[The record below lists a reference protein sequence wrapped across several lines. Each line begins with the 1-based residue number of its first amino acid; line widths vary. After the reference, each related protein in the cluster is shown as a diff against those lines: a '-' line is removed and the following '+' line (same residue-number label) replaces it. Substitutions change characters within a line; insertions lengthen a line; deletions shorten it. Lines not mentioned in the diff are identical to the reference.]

1 MPGVV
6 VVRIYD
12 RYTFY
17 GKGDCDDVAVL
28 VFTLK
33 FLKCVIILFVSL
45 TLNCEQMLAIHKWW
59 YGCCFIYNRKRPFL
73 KKYAHTTFYLVVI
86 LSFDKYVEDNLV
98 LCVLLCSKSRSQIH
112 APDNSDS
119 ELS

>member
-1 MPGVV
+1 M
-6 VVRIYD
+6 RIYD

-45 TLNCEQMLAIHKWW
+45 TLNCEQMLAIHK
-59 YGCCFIYNRKRPFL
+59 
-73 KKYAHTTFYLVVI
+73 
-86 LSFDKYVEDNLV
+86 
-98 LCVLLCSKSRSQIH
+98 
-112 APDNSDS
+112 
-119 ELS
+119 